1 MTLDILQKEM
11 ILALKN
17 KDKLRKET
25 ISDIIGA
32 IKKAAIDQKCKDNIT
47 EELVNIVL
55 LKEQKA
61 YQEMIDTCPA
71 DRADTLRD
79 YMIQADII
87 NEFAPSL
94 MRDIDEI
101 RVVVLDILENKNIEI
116 VPANRGILMKTLSAE
131 LKGKA
136 DMKIVSQVVGE
147 MFK

>member
-17 KDKLRKET
+17 QDKLRKET
-25 ISDIIGA
+25 ISSIIGA

-47 EELVNIVL
+47 EELVNTVL

-71 DRADTLRD
+71 DRVETLRS
-79 YMIQADII
+79 YRIQAGII
-87 NEFAPSL
+87 DEFAPRL
-94 MRDIDEI
+94 MTDIDEI
-101 RVVVLDILENKNIEI
+101 RIVVLDILKNKNIEI
-116 VPANRGILMKTLSAE
+116 VPANRGMIMKTLSAE

-136 DMKIVSQVVGE
+136 DMKIVSQAVGE
-147 MFK
+147 MF

>member
-11 ILALKN
+11 INALKN

-25 ISDIIGA
+25 ISSIIGA
-32 IKKAAIDQKCKDNIT
+32 VKKTAIDQKCKDNIS
-47 EELVNIVL
+47 EELVDTVL

-71 DRADTLRD
+71 DRVDTLRD
-79 YMIQADII
+79 YKIQAEII
-87 NEFAPSL
+87 NEFAPKL
-94 MRDIDEI
+94 MTDKDEI
-101 RVVVLDILENKNIEI
+101 KAAVVNALEAANVEL
-116 VPANRGILMKTLSAE
+116 VSSNRGMIMRTLATE

-147 MFK
+147 ML

>member
-17 KDKLRKET
+17 KDKIRKET

-47 EELVNIVL
+47 EELVNTVL

-61 YQEMIDTCPA
+61 YQEMIDTCPV
-71 DRADTLRD
+71 DRADTLRG
-79 YMIQADII
+79 YRIQADII

-101 RVVVLDILENKNIEI
+101 RVVVLDILKNKNIEI
-116 VPANRGILMKTLSAE
+116 VPANRGIIMKTLSAE
-131 LKGKA
+131 LKSKA
-136 DMKIVSQVVGE
+136 DMKIVSQAVGE
-147 MFK
+147 IFK